1 MHEQHPLFLK
11 HGIVVF
17 CFFRDI
23 LDHIPVFHDFALFDP
38 ENIHGRLATV
48 LGVQFD
54 VVMDEYQVPICPM
67 CLISAVLSGNSFRN
81 PVTPSLKASFP
92 SLKPG
97 LC

>member
-1 MHEQHPLFLK
+1 MSNSPSFLK

-38 ENIHGRLATV
+38 ENVHGRLATV

-54 VVMDEYQVPICPM
+54 MVVDKYQVPI

-81 PVTPSLKASFP
+81 PVIPSLKACFP

-97 LC
+97 LCWI